1 MSLTSIIVL
10 SVISALGVYIYFT
23 ITKIKKGTLAKDNDK
38 IKILTAAN
46 FQNQVKSGITLVDFW
61 ADLCMPCKMM
71 VPVLNS
77 VAEEIDNTASVGKV
91 NIEQFQS
98 IAQKYMI
105 KSIPTLILFKNGKEM
120 NRFVGV
126 KSKEYLINQINN
138 YK

>member
-1 MSLTSIIVL
+1 MSVSSIIVL
-10 SVISALGVYIYFT
+10 TVISALGLYIYFT
-23 ITKIKKGTLAKDNDK
+23 LSKIKKGVLASDNEK

-61 ADLCMPCKMM
+61 ADWCMPCKMM
-71 VPVLNS
+71 APVLNS
-77 VAEEIDNTASVGKV
+77 VAEELDNTASVGKV

-98 IAQKYMI
+98 VAQKYMV

-126 KSKEYLINQINN
+126 KSKEYLLKQINS

>member
-23 ITKIKKGTLAKDNDK
+23 ITKIKKGALAKDNDK

-61 ADLCMPCKMM
+61 ADWCMPCKMM

-126 KSKEYLINQINN
+126 KSKEYLIKQINN